1 MGRRRILIIDD
12 DQPATERLQRILE
25 PHFDVGVAGRNGD
38 VPASTSPDLK
48 PDIILVDPKMFGV
61 SGVQTAQ
68 HLKSLLPGTKF
79 ILLATKEDTDVATEA
94 MRQWASGYIFKKC
107 AASELIRAI
116 KEVLKGNWYVT
127 PKLAQQL
134 LDHFVRDPR
143 PEHATRLTPRQ
154 REVLQLLAAGKNMK
168 EAADILHITRRTI
181 AFHKYRIMEEYGLRT
196 NSDLMVFAIREHLI
210 SA

>member
-1 MGRRRILIIDD
+1 MG
-12 DQPATERLQRILE
+12 QP
-25 PHFDVGVAGRNGD
+25 
-38 VPASTSPDLK
+38 LK
-48 PDIILVDPKMFGV
+48 NR
-61 SGVQTAQ
+61 
-68 HLKSLLPGTKF
+68 LPGSKF
-79 ILLATKEDTDVATEA
+79 ILLATKEDTEVASDA
-94 MRQWASGYIFKKC
+94 MRQWASGYILKKSG
-107 AASELIRAI
+107 ASELIRAI
-116 KEVLKGNWYVT
+116 REVLKGNWYVT

-143 PEHATRLTPRQ
+143 PERAARLTPRQ
-154 REVLQLLAAGKNMK
+154 REVLQLLATGKNMK

>member
-1 MGRRRILIIDD
+1 MGRRRLLILDD
-12 DQPATERLQRILE
+12 DSSAVERLQKILE
-25 PHFDVGVAGRNGD
+25 PHYDVVATDGNEDALFGTAPN
-38 VPASTSPDLK
+38 VK
-48 PDIILVDPKMFGV
+48 PDVILVDIRMARIAGFQMG
-61 SGVQTAQ
+61 QQ
-68 HLKSLLPGTKF
+68 LKNRLPGTKF
-79 ILLATKEDTDVATEA
+79 ILLATKEYTEAAGDA
-94 MRQWASGYIFKKC
+94 MRQWASGYILKKSG
-107 AASELIRAI
+107 ASELIKAI
-116 KEVLKGNWYVT
+116 REVLKGNWYVT

-143 PEHATRLTPRQ
+143 PEQTAKLTPRQ
-154 REVLQLLAAGKNMK
+154 REVLQLLATGKNMK

>member
-1 MGRRRILIIDD
+1 MGRRRILILDD
-12 DQPATERLQRILE
+12 DLLAVERLQRILE
-25 PHFDVGVAGRNGD
+25 PHFEVVTTAGNDDALLGMA
-38 VPASTSPDLK
+38 PSLK
-48 PDIILVDPKMFGV
+48 PDVILVDIRM
-61 SGVQTAQ
+61 SGMAGFQMGQ
-68 HLKSLLPGTKF
+68 QLKNRLPGTKF
-79 ILLATKEDTDVATEA
+79 ILLATKEDTEVASDA
-94 MRQWASGYIFKKC
+94 MRQWASGYIFKKSGS
-107 AASELIRAI
+107 AELIKAI
-116 KEVLKGNWYVT
+116 REVLKGNWYVT

-143 PEHATRLTPRQ
+143 PEHTARLTPRQ
-154 REVLQLLAAGKNMK
+154 REVLQLLATGKNMK